1 MEVRESLAAQRGGP
15 RGPCNAKPTSSLQPL
30 KKTIVY
36 VFINCVPCYGCLELP
51 ICFYTPTPTHTQ
63 RGTNN
68 PPLHPFPL
76 DRVHGMGSG
85 LGGNEVTRTHPHAC
99 KNTLTATRHPG
110 FCSPGYFSL
119 PTPLRANLSPPFK
132 AENIWSRR
140 LPWRP
145 PRCWPLI
152 SWQWSNEI
160 RKRRDKIAERTVA
173 ASGWWRW
180 WRGSVVGGGLGA
192 KQGIEKRR
200 RWALLRCSGTHSHTS
215 MQLTGVC
222 YFSPKDWVILTC

>member
-1 MEVRESLAAQRGGP
+1 MLRPLP
-15 RGPCNAKPTSSLQPL
+15 LSSLG
-30 KKTIVY
+30 KKRLCVK
-36 VFINCVPCYGCLELP
+36 VFINCVQCYGCLELP
-51 ICFYTPTPTHTQ
+51 ICFYTPTPTHIH
-63 RGTNN
+63 RRTNN

-99 KNTLTATRHPG
+99 KNTLTAKRHPG
-110 FCSPGYFSL
+110 FCSALLRPSELSILGIFL
-119 PTPLRANLSPPFK
+119 IAHPHLRANLSPPFK

-160 RKRRDKIAERTVA
+160 RKRRDKIAERAVA
-173 ASGWWRW
+173 ASGWWGAVLG
-180 WRGSVVGGGLGA
+180 RGVVGKVRHRKKKG
-192 KQGIEKRR
+192 
-200 RWALLRCSGTHSHTS
+200 RWALVRCSGTHSHAF
-215 MQLTGVC
+215 MQFTGVC
-222 YFSPKDWVILTC
+222 YCPPKG